1 MKNAERQKTL
11 DEQKWLASE
20 AKGCDQ
26 SGKMAWCDL
35 CRFRLDD
42 GCFATQEER
51 TRVSLCATA
60 YNRMIRAKIRLQRGD
75 K

>member
-1 MKNAERQKTL
+1 MKNIERQRLL

-26 SGKMAWCDL
+26 SGKMDWCGY
-35 CRFRLDD
+35 CKYNESGCNETQLDREMN
-42 GCFATQEER
+42 CY
-51 TRVSLCATA
+51 CATA
-60 YNRMIRAKIRLQRGD
+60 YNKMVRKG

>member
-26 SGKMAWCDL
+26 SGFMPWCEF
-35 CRFRLDD
+35 CNFRLDD
-42 GCFATQEER
+42 GCLATQAER
-51 TRVSLCATA
+51 ERGSLCATA